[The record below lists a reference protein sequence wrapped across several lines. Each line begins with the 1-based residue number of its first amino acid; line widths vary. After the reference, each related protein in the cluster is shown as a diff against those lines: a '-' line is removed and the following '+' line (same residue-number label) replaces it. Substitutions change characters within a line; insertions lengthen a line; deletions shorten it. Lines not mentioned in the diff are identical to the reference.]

1 MASVLLP
8 APLRK
13 LTNNVDTVHVLGSTI
28 LEVVDNLELGY
39 PGIKERIMNPDNGIR
54 NFVNIYLNNEDVRF
68 MKSQFTEVKDTDE
81 ISIVPAIAGG

>member
-13 LTNNVDTVHVLGSTI
+13 LTNNVDTVYVQGSTI

-39 PGIKERIMNPDNGIR
+39 PGIKERIMNQDNGIR